1 MSRSRRNFS
10 AEFKTN
16 LVLQLLKGEKEL
28 NVLAVENDIQPNL
41 LRNWKK
47 EFLENASLAFDNKR
61 EDNLREKLAEERKE
75 KTEYAKKVG
84 QLTMQVDWLKKNLK
98 KLSDLTTRVNLV
110 RNLSTT
116 KELPVSTG
124 AKLLDIN
131 RTSVYYCGLS
141 VSQEELECKAIIDHL
156 HTDNPTW
163 GARQMSAQLKLR
175 GYHIGRRKAG
185 RYMREMDITA
195 IYPKMNLSKR
205 MKQAKVCPYLLRNAV
220 IDRSNQAWSIDITY
234 IPMKHG
240 FLYLTAIIDW
250 YSRCI
255 VGWDIDDTLD
265 TTMVINACKKAFKVA
280 KPLIINSDQGSQFT
294 NDKYIDFIRD
304 NGIRQSMDGKSRW
317 ADNIMIERW
326 FRSFKYEEVYLT
338 EYVNLKEAREAIGR
352 YIYTYNFERCHQAIN
367 NQRPAEVYYPA
378 MLLDE
383 AKAAA

>member
-47 EFLENASLAFDNKR
+47 EFLTNASLA
-61 EDNLREKLAEERKE
+61 LITSE
-75 KTEYAKKVG
+75 KTISGKNLPKNARKKPNTPKRSVNLLCR
-84 QLTMQVDWLKKNLK
+84 LTGSKKNLK

-124 AKLLDIN
+124 AKLLGIN
-131 RTSVYYCGLS
+131 RTSVYYGGIP
-141 VSQEELECKAIIDHL
+141 VSEEELECKSIIDHL

-175 GYHIGRRKAG
+175 DQVGRRKAG
-185 RYMREMDITA
+185 RYMREMDITP
-195 IYPKMNLSKR
+195 IYPKMNLSKC

-220 IDRSNQAWSIDITY
+220 IDRPNQAWLIDITY

-255 VGWDIDDTLD
+255 VGWDVDDTLD
-265 TTMVINACKKAFKVA
+265 ITMVINACKKAFKVA
-280 KPLIINSDQGSQFT
+280 KPLIINSDQGSPFT
-294 NDKYIDFIRD
+294 SDKYIDFIRN
-304 NGIRQSMDGKSRW
+304 NGIRQSLDGKSRW
-317 ADNIMIERW
+317 TDNIMIERW
-326 FRSFKYEEVYLT
+326 FRSFKYEEAYLT
-338 EYVNLKEAREAIGR
+338 EYANLKEAREAIGR
-352 YIYTYNFERCHQAIN
+352 YIYTYNFERCHQSIGN
-367 NQRPAEVYYPA
+367 KRPAEVYYPA
-378 MLLDE
+378 MLLD
-383 AKAAA
+383 AARAAA